1 MKMWNSL
8 NDTIRNVDNIS
19 KFKSEL
25 KKIDETENHA
35 VSKHY
40 LYGSRKMNI
49 MLTHLRSSTS
59 FLNYDL
65 FRVGVVADRCKF
77 IKKKKMGKIL
87 GLPRSTYTL
96 NI

>member
-8 NDTIRNVDNIS
+8 NDTIRNVDYIS

-35 VSKHY
+35 VPKHY

-49 MLTHLRSSTS
+49 MLTHQRSSTVS
-59 FLNYDL
+59 LSSVSQIVIPNLSRYI
-65 FRVGVVADRCKF
+65 KF
-77 IKKKKMGKIL
+77 Q
-87 GLPRSTYTL
+87 SV
-96 NI
+96 